1 MSNLLDSYDYLL
13 KDTGPAAIVLKQWLK
28 PVGDS
33 IIFPP
38 TYANPREGD
47 PPVYNIDHFGET
59 ASLARRFEKFKKTH
73 AFMSSD
79 RVEEGKLASVC
90 VIDSIP
96 SQANRIEPALAR
108 LVDDEGKPVKLVPT
122 VKVKAKIDNEVI
134 DLDLLVDA
142 GHRVAD
148 AMLRHTSIADE
159 VSAAILARKKR
170 NNPDSTPLAKLAPT
184 SLVFGMWDSQA
195 SGVKIPRLINSIIRA
210 YDVREYRRSSQ
221 FNPAMDFEAAGV
233 TTEKGDV
240 RLSEVGM
247 DGAPSTFQ
255 LGGIEAMGG
264 ICREASLNL
273 CTLRD
278 IESTSTEQT
287 LTLQRYILGLCLVA
301 MTYLDGKVLNLRQG
315 CQLVAVPEKP
325 LERKTINADGT
336 DTTFLID
343 PASALKYASITAAE
357 FGIGPDRI
365 DVTFDPK
372 AAKAARK
379 KSKKAK
385 PANEEDNT

>member
-1 MSNLLDSYDYLL
+1 MSDSLEAYDYLL

-28 PVGDS
+28 PVGDP

-38 TYANPREGD
+38 TYANPKEKD

-59 ASLARRFEKFKKTH
+59 TSLGKRFEKFKKTH
-73 AFMSSD
+73 TFMNSE
-79 RVEEGKLASVC
+79 RVEEGKLHSVC

-96 SQANRIEPALAR
+96 SQANRIEPAFAR

-122 VKVKAKIDNEVI
+122 VRIKATIDKEVI

-142 GHRVAD
+142 GHRIAD
-148 AMLRHTSIADE
+148 AMLRYTSIAAD
-159 VSAAILARKKR
+159 VSVAILARKTR
-170 NNPDSTPLAKLAPT
+170 DMPDSKPLAKLAPT

-195 SGVKIPRLINSIIRA
+195 TGVKIPRLINSIIRA

-233 TTEKGDV
+233 TTDKGDA

-278 IESTSTEQT
+278 IESTSAEET
-287 LTLQRYILGLCLVA
+287 LILQRYILGLSLVA
-301 MTYLDGKVLNLRQG
+301 ITYLDGKVLNLRQG
-315 CQLVAVPEKP
+315 CQLVAIPGKP
-325 LERKTINADGT
+325 MERMAINADGT
-336 DTTFLID
+336 EAEFIID
-343 PASALKYASITAAE
+343 AKTALEYASNAAAD

-365 DVTFDPK
+365 DVAFDPK

-379 KSKKAK
+379 KAK
-385 PANEEDNT
+385 QANEEDKA

>member
-1 MSNLLDSYDYLL
+1 MSNSLDSFDYLL
-13 KDTGPAAIVLKQWLK
+13 KDTGPAAIILKQWLK
-28 PVGDS
+28 PVGDP

-38 TYANPREGD
+38 TYANPKEKD

-59 ASLARRFEKFKKTH
+59 TSLGKRFEKFKKTQT
-73 AFMSSD
+73 FMNSE
-79 RVEEGKLASVC
+79 RTEEGKLHSVC
-90 VIDSIP
+90 IIDSIP
-96 SQANRIEPALAR
+96 SQANRIEPAFAR
-108 LVDDEGKPVKLVPT
+108 LFDDEGKPVKLVPT
-122 VKVKAKIDNEVI
+122 VRVKAKIGNEEI

-142 GHRVAD
+142 GHRIAD
-148 AMLRHTSIADE
+148 AMLRYTSIANDI
-159 VSAAILARKKR
+159 SAAILARKKR
-170 NNPDSTPLAKLAPT
+170 DMPDSKPLAKLAPT

-195 SGVKIPRLINSIIRA
+195 TGVKIPRLINSIIRA

-233 TTEKGDV
+233 TTDKGDA

-255 LGGIEAMGG
+255 LGGIEAIGG

-278 IESTSTEQT
+278 IISTSKEETQK
-287 LTLQRYILGLCLVA
+287 LQQYILGLSLVA
-301 MTYLDGKVLNLRQG
+301 LTYLDGKILNLRQG
-315 CQLVAVPEKP
+315 CQLVAVPGKP
-325 LERKTINADGT
+325 MERMAINADGT
-336 DTTFLID
+336 ETAFAID
-343 PASALKYASITAAE
+343 AKSALKYACKAAAD

-365 DVTFDPK
+365 DVTFNPT

-379 KSKKAK
+379 KAK
-385 PANEEDNT
+385 QITEAKEEDNR

>member
-1 MSNLLDSYDYLL
+1 MSEALNSYDYLL
-13 KDTGPAAIVLKQWLK
+13 TDTGPAAIVLKQWLK
-28 PVGDS
+28 PVGDP

-38 TYANPREGD
+38 TYANPKEKD

-59 ASLARRFEKFKKTH
+59 TSLGKRFERFKKTH
-73 AFMSSD
+73 TFMNSE
-79 RVEEGKLASVC
+79 RVEEGKLHSVC

-96 SQANRIEPALAR
+96 SQANRIEPAFSR

-122 VKVKAKIDNEVI
+122 VKVKAKIENEERE
-134 DLDLLVDA
+134 LDLLIDA
-142 GHRVAD
+142 GHRIAD
-148 AMLRHTSIADE
+148 AMLRYTSIADD

-170 NNPDSTPLAKLAPT
+170 DNPDSKPLAKLAPT

-195 SGVKIPRLINSIIRA
+195 TGVKIPRLINSIIRA

-221 FNPAMDFEAAGV
+221 FNPAMDFDAAGV
-233 TTEKGDV
+233 TTDKGDV

-278 IESTSTEQT
+278 IESTSAEETRK
-287 LTLQRYILGLCLVA
+287 LQRYILGLCFVA
-301 MTYLDGKVLNLRQG
+301 ITYLDGKVLNLRQG
-315 CQLVAVPEKP
+315 CQLVAVPGKP
-325 LERKTINADGT
+325 MERMAINADGT
-336 DTTFLID
+336 EKAFVID
-343 PASALKYASITAAE
+343 AKSALTYASKAAAD
-357 FGIGPDRI
+357 FGVGPDRI
-365 DVTFDPK
+365 DVTFDTK

-379 KSKKAK
+379 KAK
-385 PANEEDNT
+385 PANEGDNT